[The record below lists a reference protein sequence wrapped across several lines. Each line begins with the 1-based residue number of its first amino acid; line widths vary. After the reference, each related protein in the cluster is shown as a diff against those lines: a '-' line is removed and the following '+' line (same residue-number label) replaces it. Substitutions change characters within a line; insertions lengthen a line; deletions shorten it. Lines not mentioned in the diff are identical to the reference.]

1 MTTPHPAGPTP
12 GAGSFALRPQLASP
26 GSERTG
32 RERILAHARALF
44 LERGFLDVSMRE
56 IAEAAELRK
65 ATIYHHFR
73 DKEDLFIAIALE
85 EMTSLRER
93 MTESI
98 AAITALP
105 ERLEE
110 LAFTQFSSVHSTS
123 MRFVQD
129 FRDFIPESRHEE
141 MHHELELLF
150 AVYRD
155 VFTAALTTGE
165 IAGVEPAFAASSFF
179 NTILAWTWNF
189 PGGLDL
195 ETMQPRELATTAVR
209 ILLYGV
215 AGPALKGRES

>member
-1 MTTPHPAGPTP
+1 MATPHSPHRPL
-12 GAGSFALRPQLASP
+12 GAGLIARRQEELRA
-26 GSERTG
+26 GAERTG
-32 RERILAHARALF
+32 RERILDHARALF
-44 LERGFLDVSMRE
+44 LERGFVDVSMRE
-56 IAEAAELRK
+56 IAEAAEVRK

-73 DKEDLFIAIALE
+73 DKEALFIAIALE

-98 AAITALP
+98 AAIRTLP
-105 ERLEE
+105 ECLEE

-141 MHHELELLF
+141 MHRELDLLF
-150 AVYRD
+150 GVYRE
-155 VFTAALTTGE
+155 VFAEALTTGE
-165 IAGVEPAFAASSFF
+165 IAGVEPTFAASSFF

-189 PGGLDL
+189 PGGLDAGRL
-195 ETMQPRELATTAVR
+195 EPRELARTAVR

-215 AGPALKGRES
+215 AGPALRKAGE